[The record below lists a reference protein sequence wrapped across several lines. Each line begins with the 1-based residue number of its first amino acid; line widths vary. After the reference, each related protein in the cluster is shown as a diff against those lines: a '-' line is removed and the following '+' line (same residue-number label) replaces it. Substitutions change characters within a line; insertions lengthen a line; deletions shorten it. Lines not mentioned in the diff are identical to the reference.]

1 MNDEPKLKTTAIET
15 TQRSFGKWVE
25 IGLKVLAA
33 ATALVYIYT
42 AWWGLLPPLKQR
54 AIILLVCMVFTFLYN
69 PMRKRTL
76 WGWTFYVDC
85 GLALLSTSILIY
97 IMLNETTI
105 AYQMTIAHPLAL
117 AVGIA
122 FLLLILEATR
132 RVAGWILVILPFSLL
147 IYALLGKYLPGVLH
161 HAGIDW
167 DFLITIAAYSTEG
180 GVFSL
185 PLHVASTVI
194 IIFLIFSAFLRFS
207 GAQFFFIDLPHAL
220 FGWMRGGP
228 AKMAVV
234 ASGLLGTLTGSVVA
248 NVVGTGAFTI
258 PLMKRTGYRPA
269 MAGAIEAMASTG
281 GQFMPPVM
289 GAAAFIM
296 AEFLNT
302 SYWSICVAAAI
313 PALLYYVS
321 LFSVVDLE
329 AAKTQL
335 KGIPLSEL
343 PSIRKTLASGWFLLI
358 PVIALIFLMAGRW
371 SPMKACFV
379 ALVLTVIVSQAS
391 RGSRMGPRKIFDAL
405 AQSVKDAVLV
415 TVVCAAAGIMICIIN
430 MTGLGVRMSALLIE
444 ISGGYLLILLI
455 LTMITSIILGMGLTT
470 SACYIFLALL
480 TAPALI
486 EMGVVPMAAHL
497 FILYF
502 GCLSAITP
510 PVCIGSYAAAALAGS
525 KPMETGFLAWRL
537 ALVAFIL
544 PFFFVYQPA
553 LISKGSIGTIA
564 LAFTTAIIGVI
575 SFTVMLQGYLLKTT
589 SKPERVLFGI
599 GGLFLIY
606 PGLLTDTIGIISIV
620 LALTSHILLGKR
632 KFLTVGISGE

>member
-1 MNDEPKLKTTAIET
+1 MNDEQKLKTVSIEI
-15 TQRSFGKWVE
+15 TQRSFGKRVE
-25 IGLKVLAA
+25 LGLKILAA

-54 AIILLVCMVFTFLYN
+54 AIILLVCLIFTFLYY
-69 PMRKRTL
+69 PMRKKTP

-85 GLALLSTSILIY
+85 SLALLSTTILIY
-97 IMLNETTI
+97 IMLNETRI
-105 AYQMTIAHPLAL
+105 AYQMTIAHPFAL
-117 AVGIA
+117 GVGMV

-147 IYALLGKYLPGVLH
+147 AYALLGKHLPGVLH

-180 GVFSL
+180 GIFSL

-194 IIFLIFSAFLRFS
+194 IIFLIFSAFLSLS

-220 FGWMRGGP
+220 LGWMRGGP

-258 PLMKRTGYRPA
+258 PLMKRTGYKPE

-302 SYWSICVAAAI
+302 SYWNVCVAAAI
-313 PALLYYVS
+313 PAILYYIS

-329 AAKTQL
+329 AAKTR
-335 KGIPLSEL
+335 LSGVPRHEL
-343 PSIRKTLASGWFLLI
+343 PSIRRTLAGGWFLLI
-358 PVIALIFLMAGRW
+358 PVITLVLLMAERW

-379 ALVLTVIVSQAS
+379 AIVLTVIVSQVS
-391 RGSRMGPRKIFDAL
+391 MKTRMGPRKIFDAL
-405 AQSVKDAVLV
+405 EKSVKGAVLV

-430 MTGLGVRMSALLIE
+430 MTGLGVRMSSLLVE
-444 ISGGYLLILLI
+444 ISGGYLLILLL

-470 SACYIFLALL
+470 SACYIFLALI

-525 KPMETGFLAWRL
+525 KPMVTGFLAWRL

-553 LISKGSIGTIA
+553 LILLGSIGTIA
-564 LAFTTAIIGVI
+564 LAIGTAIVGVVNFAI
-575 SFTVMLQGYLLKTT
+575 MLQGYLFRKT
-589 SKPERVLFGI
+589 SKPERVLFGA
-599 GGLFLIY
+599 GGLLLIY
-606 PGLLTDTIGIISIV
+606 PGLLTDVIGIISIGV
-620 LALTSHILLGKR
+620 AFASHILLGR
-632 KFLTVGISGE
+632 RRF